1 MTLAQFWF
9 ILIAVLWT
17 GFFVLEGFDLGVGM
31 LHGFVGRD
39 EPGRRAVINTIGPLW
54 DGNEVWL
61 IVAGAAIF
69 AAFPGWYATWF
80 SALYLA
86 LVLLLAALMARGT
99 SFEFRGKRDS
109 PRWRRLWDALLTGG
123 SLLVPLLIGIAL
135 GDLLNGLPIDKS
147 QNYTGSFWDLLQP
160 YAIYTGITLVAI
172 CILHG
177 ATFLT
182 LKTTG
187 DLTARAARIA
197 ARAGLP
203 VALIVTGWA
212 VWTHIVAGKGFWP
225 NPVEI
230 AIVLAVIAAA
240 WLAADRHH
248 GGAFTCTT
256 LTIALAMLTLFTDLY
271 PNVMISSTNPAYNLT
286 IANTASPSYTLKLM
300 SIVAIIFLPVVLAYT
315 AWNYYV
321 FRKRISSADFAL
333 PRLPGTRPSSGAEP
347 APPAQPEAGAQPPP
361 DVPSEPPGVRG
372 KT

>member
-9 ILIAVLWT
+9 ILITVLWT

-31 LHGFVGRD
+31 LHNIVGRD
-39 EPGRRAVINTIGPLW
+39 EAGRRTVINTIGPLW

-61 IVAGAAIF
+61 IVAGAATF
-69 AAFPGWYATWF
+69 AAFPGWYA
-80 SALYLA
+80 
-86 LVLLLAALMARGT
+86 T

-109 PRWRRLWDALLTGG
+109 AAWRRTWDGLLTGG

-135 GDLLNGLPIDKS
+135 GDLLAGLPIDKS

-160 YAIYTGITLVAI
+160 YGIYTGITLVAI

-177 ATFLT
+177 ATFIT

-187 DLTARAARIA
+187 DVADRAARAA
-197 ARAGLP
+197 ARSGPA
-203 VALIVTGWA
+203 VALIVIGWV
-212 VWTHIVAGKGFWP
+212 VWTHVVAGKGFWP

-230 AIVLAVIAAA
+230 GTFIVIIAAA

-248 GGAFTCTT
+248 GWAFTCSTI
-256 LTIALAMLTLFTDLY
+256 TIALAIVTLFTDLY

-300 SIVAIIFLPVVLAYT
+300 TIVALIFLPVVLVYT

-321 FRKRISSADFAL
+321 FRKRISSTDFA
-333 PRLPGTRPSSGAEP
+333 PRLPGVRPSPDGAARP
-347 APPAQPEAGAQPPP
+347 PGGPAQPQ
-361 DVPSEPPGVRG
+361 PPGVRG

>member
-31 LHGFVGRD
+31 LHGITGRD
-39 EPGRRAVINTIGPLW
+39 EAGRRSVINTIGPLW

-109 PRWRRLWDALLTGG
+109 AAWRRLWDGLLSGG
-123 SLLVPLLIGIAL
+123 SLLVPLLTGIAL
-135 GDLLNGLPIDKS
+135 GDLLTGLPIDKS
-147 QNYTGSFWDLLQP
+147 QNYTGSFWDLFQP
-160 YAIYTGITLVAI
+160 YGVYTGITLVAI

-187 DLTARAARIA
+187 DVADRAARIG
-197 ARAGLP
+197 ARSGPA
-203 VALIVTGWA
+203 VALIVIGWA

-230 AIVLAVIAAA
+230 GIVFAVIAAA

-248 GGAFTCTT
+248 GWAFTCST

-271 PNVMISSTNPAYNLT
+271 PNVMISSTNSAYNLT

-300 SIVAIIFLPVVLAYT
+300 SIVAIVFLPVVLAYT

-321 FRKRISSADFAL
+321 FRKRISSSDFAP
-333 PRLPGTRPSSGAEP
+333 PRLPGVQPSPDG
-347 APPAQPEAGAQPPP
+347 PAQPPGA
-361 DVPSEPPGVRG
+361 PSEPPSVPE